1 MLSDS
6 GQQQQVVVTFD
17 LAHYLPLEFMFIQ
30 FDLERVHDPCSTSPL
45 LSLYIYI
52 LSRGGDLYHQEFTD
66 TAKILHGRR
75 VWQIELTKEAERV
88 EVRTCTRLIVRPTIV
103 KHVYYTVLLS

>member
-1 MLSDS
+1 MI
-6 GQQQQVVVTFD
+6 VTFD

-45 LSLYIYI
+45 LSFYIYI
-52 LSRGGDLYHQEFTD
+52 IARRRSLSQEFTD

-88 EVRTCTRLIVRPTIV
+88 EVRTCTRLTVHPTIV